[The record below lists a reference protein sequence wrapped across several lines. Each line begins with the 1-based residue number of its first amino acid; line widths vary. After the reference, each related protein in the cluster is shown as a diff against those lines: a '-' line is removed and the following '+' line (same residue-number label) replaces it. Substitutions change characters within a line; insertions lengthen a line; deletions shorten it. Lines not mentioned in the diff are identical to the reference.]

1 MSACGRPGSL
11 QIGRGRAR
19 CTLASTREVRKVSAV
34 RVRVPET
41 FPRERV
47 VLGELHL
54 LRSRLDGVLDQIG
67 AVLRQP
73 EVDEE
78 SWPRVEEAA
87 RLARRALVAAVG
99 AVPPLP
105 AATSTSGVLLVGELR
120 VDPAAGRQWYGDAE
134 FELTP
139 LLHRLLVVM
148 AAEPCRVFGRDEL
161 AAEVWRRPKRADAVK
176 VSVSR
181 LRRALVAAGAPAD
194 RFLLSVHG
202 VGWSLTRP
210 S

>member
-1 MSACGRPGSL
+1 
-11 QIGRGRAR
+11 
-19 CTLASTREVRKVSAV
+19 
-34 RVRVPET
+34 VRVPST

-54 LRSRLDGVLDQIG
+54 LRDRVDWVLDEVG
-67 AVLRQP
+67 ALLRQA
-73 EVDEE
+73 EVDEAA
-78 SWPRVEEAA
+78 WPRVEEAT

-105 AATSTSGVLLVGELR
+105 AVVPAAALLEVGELR
-120 VDPAAGRQWYGDAE
+120 VDPAAGRQWYGEVE

-139 LLHRLLVVM
+139 LQHRLLAVL
-148 AAEPCRVFGRDEL
+148 AAEPCRVFGREEL
-161 AAEVWRRPKRADAVK
+161 AAEVWRQPGRANAVK

-202 VGWSLTRP
+202 VGWALTRAG
-210 S
+210 